1 MALLITV
8 PVCAQDDGEEL
19 QIGKPKKNAL
29 FIGPKVGLGLTSM
42 SQPDEGKLADG
53 SGLGFAG
60 GLSAKLRFGRAT
72 ENSAGGTGFWG
83 VGIDLRYK
91 QNSVK
96 TIAIGY
102 ESNVNNAEE
111 NAKLTTSYFDVPVFF
126 TVYPFAKSRVLNSLY
141 VEAGASFGI
150 MLSRSPNY
158 LQVMSPSDQY
168 SLVTYTLNGNGS
180 KLKGGDI
187 HPIVGVGYVIP
198 KTGLELN
205 VRYNIGM
212 TKLANNFS
220 SKMSTLEVSVAWM
233 FNVAKF

>member
-1 MALLITV
+1 M
-8 PVCAQDDGEEL
+8 
-19 QIGKPKKNAL
+19 
-29 FIGPKVGLGLTSM
+29 
-42 SQPDEGKLADG
+42 
-53 SGLGFAG
+53 
-60 GLSAKLRFGRAT
+60 
-72 ENSAGGTGFWG
+72 
-83 VGIDLRYK
+83 
-91 QNSVK
+91 
-96 TIAIGY
+96 
-102 ESNVNNAEE
+102 
-111 NAKLTTSYFDVPVFF
+111 PVFF

-220 SKMSTLEVSVAWM
+220 SKMSTLEVSVAWL